1 MSIVDKSKGLNYF
14 LRGKN
19 QSILK
24 IAFMIL
30 YNDFAID
37 YEIKLK

>member
-19 QSILK
+19 QSVLK

-30 YNDFAID
+30 YNDFD
-37 YEIKLK
+37 YEIKLM

>member
-14 LRGKN
+14 LREKN
-19 QSILK
+19 QPVLK

-30 YNDFAID
+30 YNDFD

>member
-14 LRGKN
+14 LWGKN

-30 YNDFAID
+30 YNDFD

>member
-14 LRGKN
+14 LREKN

-24 IAFMIL
+24 MAFMML
-30 YNDFAID
+30 YNDFD
-37 YEIKLK
+37 YEIKLM